1 MAIDYNSIINDND
14 RNRLIRIALN
24 DEIRNRIRDRNVAY
38 VNRMR
43 ERMRER
49 MRQRM
54 NDRANNRANDR
65 ANDRARNRNNINAER
80 DNNINNNIPMN

>member
-24 DEIRNRIRDRNVAY
+24 DEIRNRIRDRNVAH
-38 VNRMR
+38 VN
-43 ERMRER
+43 RMRER

-54 NDRANNRANDR
+54 NDRANDRANNRAN
-65 ANDRARNRNNINAER
+65 NRNNNINAER
-80 DNNINNNIPMN
+80 NNNINNNIPMN